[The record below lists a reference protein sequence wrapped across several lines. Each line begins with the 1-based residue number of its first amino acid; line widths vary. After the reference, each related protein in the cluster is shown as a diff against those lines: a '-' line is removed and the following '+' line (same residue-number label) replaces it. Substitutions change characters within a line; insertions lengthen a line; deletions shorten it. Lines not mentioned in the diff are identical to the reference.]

1 MLCAWLDCEGGLHT
15 VNELSIKMVDMGYS
29 KDLVYSKNGLKLKFR
44 ISIKSLCGKPD
55 LVCFKDL
62 GRNIISDTWY
72 KKRNKNAEKE
82 SRRIGNTAAKI
93 IMPEMCSI

>member
-1 MLCAWLDCEGGLHT
+1 MSFPEIG
-15 VNELSIKMVDMGYS
+15 
-29 KDLVYSKNGLKLKFR
+29 
-44 ISIKSLCGKPD
+44 GKPD